1 MDITQMETP
10 ELIEILKEIP
20 TSLLLRMTYE
30 RVVDINIRTE
40 DDEVAMHCENI
51 AEEIHEVVYH
61 FDLEE
66 AKLLRAYQN
75 HMFDAGLSRIIKE
88 KLMGKYY
95 IMVEIEYV
103 DYDNMTK
110 GKMKMR
116 HDFDTPQDNLERP
129 IMSCIKS
136 FYAKTINCDITD
148 ITVTDMQCLIKG
160 E

>member
-1 MDITQMETP
+1 
-10 ELIEILKEIP
+10 
-20 TSLLLRMTYE
+20 
-30 RVVDINIRTE
+30 
-40 DDEVAMHCENI
+40 
-51 AEEIHEVVYH
+51 
-61 FDLEE
+61 
-66 AKLLRAYQN
+66 
-75 HMFDAGLSRIIKE
+75 
-88 KLMGKYY
+88 MGKYY